1 MGGLGADV
9 SAAISEEV
17 FDRLKAP
24 VQRVCGLDT
33 PIPFSLPLEKI
44 ILPDKD
50 DIKAAIQRTMD
61 Y

>member
-9 SAAISEEV
+9 SATISEEL
-17 FDRLKAP
+17 FSKLKAP
-24 VQRVCGLDT
+24 VLRVAGLDA

-50 DIKAAIQRTMD
+50 NIKQAVQRTLD